1 MVVTLNEQI
10 VIDIVRQALWIVIKV
25 SFPILIVSMVIG
37 LIISVLQTVTSI
49 QEQTLTFVPKLIGI
63 ILVIMISGNWIMTE
77 VKALQ
82 WNYTLTLLIISIY
95 YDHRY

>member
-10 VIDIVRQALWIVIKV
+10 IIDIVRQALWIVIKV

-63 ILVIMISGNWIMTE
+63 FLVIMISGNWIMTE
-77 VKALQ
+77 VRNFTVELYS
-82 WNYTLTLLIISIY
+82 NFGYYIDLL
-95 YDHRY
+95 

>member
-10 VIDIVRQALWIVIKV
+10 IIDIVRQALWIVIKV
-25 SFPILIVSMVIG
+25 SFPILIVSMVIR

-63 ILVIMISGNWIMTE
+63 FLVIMISGNWIMTE
-77 VKALQ
+77 VRNFAMELYS
-82 WNYTLTLLIISIY
+82 NFGYYIDLL
-95 YDHRY
+95 

>member
-37 LIISVLQTVTSI
+37 LIISVL
-49 QEQTLTFVPKLIGI
+49 
-63 ILVIMISGNWIMTE
+63 
-77 VKALQ
+77 
-82 WNYTLTLLIISIY
+82 
-95 YDHRY
+95 

>member
-10 VIDIVRQALWIVIKV
+10 VIDIIRQALWIVIKV

-77 VKALQ
+77 VRNFAVELYS
-82 WNYTLTLLIISIY
+82 NFSYYINLL
-95 YDHRY
+95 

>member
-1 MVVTLNEQI
+1 MNEQI
-10 VIDIVRQALWIVIKV
+10 IIDIVRQALWIVIKV

-63 ILVIMISGNWIMTE
+63 FLVIMISGNWIMTE
-77 VKALQ
+77 VRNFAMELYS
-82 WNYTLTLLIISIY
+82 NFGYYIDLL
-95 YDHRY
+95 

>member
-10 VIDIVRQALWIVIKV
+10 VIDIIRQALWIVIKV

-49 QEQTLTFVPKLIGI
+49 QEQTLTFVPKLIAI

-77 VKALQ
+77 VRNFAVELYS
-82 WNYTLTLLIISIY
+82 NFSYYINLL
-95 YDHRY
+95 

>member
-77 VKALQ
+77 VKSFAVELYS
-82 WNYTLTLLIISIY
+82 NFAYYINLL
-95 YDHRY
+95 

>member
-10 VIDIVRQALWIVIKV
+10 IIDIVRQALWTVIKV
-25 SFPILIVSMVIG
+25 AFPILIVSMVIG

-63 ILVIMISGNWIMTE
+63 FLVIMISGNWIMTE
-77 VKALQ
+77 VRDFAVELFR
-82 WNYTLTLLIISIY
+82 NFSYYINLL
-95 YDHRY
+95 

>member
-10 VIDIVRQALWIVIKV
+10 VIDIIRQALWIVIKV

-77 VKALQ
+77 VRNLAVELYS
-82 WNYTLTLLIISIY
+82 NFSYYINLL
-95 YDHRY
+95 

>member
-10 VIDIVRQALWIVIKV
+10 IIDIVRQALWIVIKV

-63 ILVIMISGNWIMTE
+63 FLVIMISGNWIMTE
-77 VKALQ
+77 VRNFAMELYS
-82 WNYTLTLLIISIY
+82 NFGYYIDLL
-95 YDHRY
+95 